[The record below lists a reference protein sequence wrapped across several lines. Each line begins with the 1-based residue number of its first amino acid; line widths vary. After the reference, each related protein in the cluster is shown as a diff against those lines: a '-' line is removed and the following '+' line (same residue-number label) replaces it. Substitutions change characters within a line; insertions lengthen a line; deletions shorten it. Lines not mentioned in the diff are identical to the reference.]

1 MPNSLTQLLH
11 KYRKHGATRF
21 FAKELAP
28 NDNSKNQIYLAG
40 DFSVLNV
47 LPHSQIIEDTS
58 KIASSIRDRSK
69 AQLDFYWAND
79 SSIIQAPNTKLI
91 LYPKYP
97 EVRLSGFLLGCKGA
111 PNKILTARAHGRIL
125 VLAVSPDKKIIAE
138 VFDKSEESANIIRNA
153 IVDGNRIG
161 ALFEISDEHNDEVA
175 LISKLQSI
183 HAGGWHNAVKL
194 SGGKITSYAAQNAG
208 GYTLEALLGIDANS
222 SAGPD
227 IYGWEVKQYAVNDF
241 IRFTAKSFVTLF
253 TPEPDDGF
261 YRNGGVKAFVEK
273 YGYADKRGIP
283 GRRNFGGIYNT
294 KKSFH
299 PDTGLKLVLHGYDE
313 KKLRITDT
321 DGYVALVDKNDDIAA
336 SWSFGAILRHWT
348 TKHSK
353 AAYIPSLKNS
363 PPLQFAFG
371 HQIEICQQTDALL
384 FLKALSEGRVNYDP
398 AIKIVTNL
406 GTNTQVKRRSQFRI
420 AHKGLSTLYHQSKSI
435 NLHSMLDI

>member
-1 MPNSLTQLLH
+1 MPNSLTQLLNR
-11 KYRKHGATRF
+11 YRKHGATRF

-69 AQLDFYWAND
+69 AQLDFYWVND
-79 SSIIQAPNTKLI
+79 TNIIKAPNTKLI

-111 PNKILTARAHGRIL
+111 PNKILKERADGRIL
-125 VLAVSPDKKIIAE
+125 VLAVAPDKKIIAE
-138 VFDKSEESANIIRNA
+138 VFDKSEESANIFRNA
-153 IVDGNRIG
+153 IVNGNKIG
-161 ALFEISDEHNDEVA
+161 ALFEISDEHIDEIA
-175 LISKLQSI
+175 LISKLQRI

-194 SGGKITSYAAQNAG
+194 SRGKFTSYDAQNAG

-227 IYGWEVKQYAVNDF
+227 IHGWEVKQYAVNDF
-241 IRFTAKSFVTLF
+241 VRFAAKSFVTLF

-283 GRRNFGGIYNT
+283 DRKNFGGVYNT
-294 KKSFH
+294 RKDFH
-299 PDTGLKLVLHGYDE
+299 PDTGLKLVLHGYDA
-313 KKLRITDT
+313 KKLRLTDS

-336 SWSFGAILRHWT
+336 SWSFHAILRHWT

-363 PPLQFAFG
+363 PPLQFSFG

-384 FLKALSEGRVNYDP
+384 FLKAISEGRVNYDP
-398 AIKIVTNL
+398 AIKIVKSL
-406 GTNTQVKRRSQFRI
+406 GTKTQIKRRSQFRI
-420 AHKGLSTLYHQSKSI
+420 AHKGLGTLYHQSKTVNLSSI
-435 NLHSMLDI
+435 LDI